1 MKYVRKFSL
10 GAIVAGLASL
20 VMSTVAMAADDI
32 TVTSTGDPA
41 GAALGIGMI
50 VCYLLI
56 MVIALVVTVW
66 VAVWIYKDANKRGA
80 PAVLWVVLWIFFG
93 WIALVIYFIARP
105 KEFVGQ
111 GGNMTPPPPPPPVE
125 PGAGQ

>member
-1 MKYVRKFSL
+1 MKHLIKGSL
-10 GAIVAGLASL
+10 VAIAAGLASL
-20 VMSTVAMAADDI
+20 VTSTAALAADY
-32 TVTSTGDPA
+32 TVTSSGDTG

-50 VCYLLI
+50 VCYLL
-56 MVIALVVTVW
+56 ALVVALVLIVW
-66 VAVWIYKDANKRGA
+66 VAVWVYKDANKRGA
-80 PAVLWVVLWIFFG
+80 PAVLWVVLWLFFG

-111 GGNMTPPPPPPPVE
+111 GGNITPPPPPPPVD